1 MPSPEDSR
9 APGSQPRHREP
20 LNPGTLEP
28 LNGSTPITRRSF
40 VARLVQVGVASAAAT
55 RVADSVYAR
64 PMAGNDVRGGRVLE
78 GLTGGELMAE
88 FLREWHVP
96 YVFGLGGSEEVG
108 FLDALVD
115 RLDLQYVQALHEGS
129 VMSMADG
136 YARASGQTAFVNLH
150 SVAGTAYALSP
161 LVDAYKDRIPIVL
174 TAGRQGTTVRGS
186 NAFLE
191 AVNLNELPRQYT
203 RWNWDVLSAETIPE
217 VLRRAFLLARVP
229 PGGPTFVT
237 VSKDLWEAPVDRAEI
252 LPPERSELRI
262 DVQPDPDLVKRT
274 VDMLLAAQLPVITAG
289 RELDRY
295 GGVDELQEIAELLG
309 APVFMDVSAAHCP
322 LVFPTSH
329 PLYGGMYLED
339 PAFTQNL
346 DVYWSV
352 GASMFTVS
360 APPPAPLVPRTA
372 QAIHTGLDASEI
384 GRNYPVDVAML
395 ANVKSAAT
403 AVLDELR
410 TRSLPRSV
418 IDARRRVVEQHGRER
433 RARLQAEADRLW
445 DDGPIASQRLSVELD
460 RRLDKD
466 ALLVTELV
474 TSEQLF
480 QMYVDTARDGGRRRH
495 LTSSGGCLGWGVAA
509 AVGAKI
515 AQPDRQVVS
524 LVGDGSFQF
533 GVQALWSAVRYEVPI
548 PIVVWNNGGYQANRR
563 FLHAYG
569 RRAAATGKYVGA
581 SLGAPEID
589 NVKIAAGYG
598 VEAERVDDP
607 AELGAA
613 LDRCLAASAA
623 GRPYLLDVQIAR
635 RYGGAE
641 STWHD
646 FFSVARQEPRAT

>member
-1 MPSPEDSR
+1 M
-9 APGSQPRHREP
+9 PGSQ
-20 LNPGTLEP
+20 
-28 LNGSTPITRRSF
+28 
-40 VARLVQVGVASAAAT
+40 
-55 RVADSVYAR
+55 VAD
-64 PMAGNDVRGGRVLE
+64 GRVHE

-88 FLREWHVP
+88 FLRAWKVP

-136 YARASGQTAFVNLH
+136 YARASGQTAFMNLH
-150 SVAGTAYALSP
+150 SVAGTAYALGP
-161 LVDAYKDRIPIVL
+161 LVDAYKDRIPIVI

-191 AVNLNELPRQYT
+191 AVNLNELPREYT
-203 RWNWDVLSAETIPE
+203 RWNWDVLRAETIPE

-237 VSKDLWEAPVDRAEI
+237 VSKDLWETPVERAEI
-252 LPPERSELRI
+252 LPPERSELQI
-262 DVQPDPDLVKRT
+262 DVPPDPDQVART
-274 VDMLLAAQLPVITAG
+274 VDRLLAAQLPVITAG
-289 RELDRY
+289 RELDRH
-295 GGVDELQEIAELLG
+295 GGVDDLQAIAELLG

-329 PLYGGMYLED
+329 ALYGGMYFED
-339 PAFTQNL
+339 PAFTQDL
-346 DVYWSV
+346 DLYWSV

-360 APPPAPLVPRTA
+360 APPSAPLVPRSA
-372 QAIHTGLDASEI
+372 HAIHTGLDATEI
-384 GRNYPVDVAML
+384 GRNYPVDIAML
-395 ANVKSAAT
+395 ANVRTAT
-403 AVLDELR
+403 AAVLEELR
-410 TRSLPRSV
+410 TRSLPTAV
-418 IDARRRVVEQHGRER
+418 IDARRRVVERHARER
-433 RARLQAEADRLW
+433 RERLRAEAERQWNDR
-445 DDGPIASQRLSVELD
+445 PIASERLATELD
-460 RRLDKD
+460 RRLDTD

-509 AVGAKI
+509 AIGAKI

-581 SLGAPEID
+581 SLGAPDID
-589 NVKIAAGYG
+589 NVAIAAGYG
-598 VEAERVDDP
+598 VEGERVDDP
-607 AELGAA
+607 AALGDA
-613 LDRCLAASAA
+613 LDRCLAAAG
-623 GRPYLLDVQIAR
+623 GRPYLLDAR
-635 RYGGAE
+635 IKPRFGGAD

-646 FFSVARQEPRAT
+646 FFSVARRAPRST